1 MEPRVFLAR
10 LAGTALFD
18 PNGDQVG
25 RIRDVVISRP
35 SPARPPRVR
44 GLVVEVP
51 PKRRIFVPMGRIT
64 DISIDQV
71 VSTGS
76 LNIRRFQLHADEV
89 LALSQFRNSN
99 VRLRGTTTDHKVIDL
114 GMDFD
119 LKTREWAIQTV
130 FVREFGTGFLRRTAE
145 SLVNWSELDLQ
156 PHLASI
162 SEEQHLLSQVNEMHE
177 ADAAKFLLKLEF
189 DVRLQI
195 AQDLEDEVLA
205 AVLEEFPD
213 DDRVALLQR
222 LELSRAA
229 NVLEEMDPADAADV
243 LSEMAPESAA
253 AYLDLMEPTDAA
265 GLKRLLTYGDYT
277 AGGMMT
283 SSPVIL
289 AANATVADALA
300 AVRVKEVTP
309 SLAAQV
315 FVVRAPTETPTGK
328 FLGVVHTQRL
338 LREPPFTL
346 ISSVLD
352 TEMEAVLPDA
362 TLSEVTRRFATYN
375 LVALP
380 VLDDAGRLIGAIT
393 ADDLIDHMLPSDWR
407 EEPEVKNG

>member
-1 MEPRVFLAR
+1 MERRIFLAR
-10 LAGTALFD
+10 LAGTAIFD
-18 PNGDQVG
+18 PSGDQVG
-25 RIRDVVISRP
+25 RIRDAVISRP
-35 SPARPPRVR
+35 TALRAPRVR

-51 PKRRIFVPMGRIT
+51 PKRRIFLPMGRIT
-64 DISIDQV
+64 DISAEQV
-71 VSTGS
+71 VSTGT
-76 LNIRRFQLHADEV
+76 LNLRRFQLHADEV
-89 LALSQFRNSN
+89 LALGQLRNQNFQVQGKQAKQKIVDLAMQLDSKTKEWSI
-99 VRLRGTTTDHKVIDL
+99 TTL
-114 GMDFD
+114 
-119 LKTREWAIQTV
+119 
-130 FVREFGTGFLRRTAE
+130 FVRDTTAGFMRRASETM
-145 SLVNWSELDLQ
+145 VDWSELILE
-156 PHLASI
+156 ASHV
-162 SEEQHLLSQVNEMHE
+162 SVTEEQRLLAQVNEMHE
-177 ADAAKFLLKLEF
+177 ADAARFLLKLPFEI
-189 DVRLQI
+189 RLQI

-205 AVLEEFPD
+205 AVLEELPD

-222 LELSRAA
+222 FEVNRAA

-243 LSEMAPESAA
+243 LSEMSPESAA
-253 AYLDLMEPTDAA
+253 TYLELMEPTDAA

-283 SSPVIL
+283 SNPVIL
-289 AANATVADALA
+289 AASATVADALA

-346 ISSVLD
+346 VSSVLD
-352 TEMEAVLPDA
+352 AEIDAVLPTA
-362 TLSEVTRRFATYN
+362 TLGEVTKRFATYN

-380 VLDDAGRLIGAIT
+380 VTDEAGRLIGAIT

-407 EEPEVKNG
+407 DQPEVQHG

>member
-1 MEPRVFLAR
+1 MERRIFLAR
-10 LAGTALFD
+10 LAGTAIFD

-25 RIRDVVISRP
+25 RIRDAVISRP
-35 SPARPPRVR
+35 TANRAPRVR

-51 PKRRIFVPMGRIT
+51 PKRRIFLPMGRIT
-64 DISIDQV
+64 DISADQV
-71 VSTGS
+71 VSTGT
-76 LNIRRFQLHADEV
+76 LNLRRFQLHADEV
-89 LALSQFRNSN
+89 LALGQLRNQDFKIQGKSAKQKI
-99 VRLRGTTTDHKVIDL
+99 VDL
-114 GMDFD
+114 AMQLDN
-119 LKTREWAIQTV
+119 KSREWSITTL
-130 FVREFGTGFLRRTAE
+130 FVRDTTAGFMRKAAE
-145 SLVNWSELDLQ
+145 TMIDWSELIFESS
-156 PHLASI
+156 HASI
-162 SEEQHLLSQVNEMHE
+162 TEEQRLLAQINEMHE
-177 ADAAKFLLKLEF
+177 ADAAKFLLTLSFEI
-189 DVRLQI
+189 RLQI

-205 AVLEEFPD
+205 AVLEELPD

-222 LELSRAA
+222 LEVSRAA

-243 LSEMAPESAA
+243 LSEMSPENAA
-253 AYLDLMEPTDAA
+253 TYLELMEPTDAA
-265 GLKRLLTYGDYT
+265 SLKRLLTYGDYT

-289 AANATVADALA
+289 AATATVADALA

-346 ISSVLD
+346 VSSVLD
-352 TEMEAVLPDA
+352 TEIDAVLPSA
-362 TLSEVTRRFATYN
+362 TLTEVTKRFATYN

-380 VLDDAGRLIGAIT
+380 VIDEADRLIGAIT
-393 ADDLIDHMLPSDWR
+393 ADDLIDHMLPADWR
-407 EEPEVKNG
+407 DQPEVRNG

>member
-1 MEPRVFLAR
+1 MEQRVFLAR

-130 FVREFGTGFLRRTAE
+130 FVRESGTGFLRRTAE

>member
-1 MEPRVFLAR
+1 MERRIFLAR
-10 LAGTALFD
+10 LAGTAIFD

-25 RIRDVVISRP
+25 RIRDAVISRP
-35 SPARPPRVR
+35 AALRAPRVR

-51 PKRRIFVPMGRIT
+51 PKRRIFLPMGRIT
-64 DISIDQV
+64 DISAEQV
-71 VSTGS
+71 VSTGT
-76 LNIRRFQLHADEV
+76 LNLRRFQLHADEV
-89 LALSQFRNSN
+89 LALGQLRNQN
-99 VRLRGTTTDHKVIDL
+99 FQVQGKQAKQKIVDL
-114 GMDFD
+114 AMQLDP
-119 LKTREWAIQTV
+119 KTREWSITTL
-130 FVREFGTGFLRRTAE
+130 FVRDTTAGFMRRAAE
-145 SLVNWSELDLQ
+145 TMVDWSELILE
-156 PHLASI
+156 ASHA
-162 SEEQHLLSQVNEMHE
+162 SVTEEQRLLAQVNEMHE
-177 ADAAKFLLKLEF
+177 ADAARFLLKLPFEI
-189 DVRLQI
+189 RLQI

-205 AVLEEFPD
+205 AVLEELPD

-222 LELSRAA
+222 FEVNRAA

-243 LSEMAPESAA
+243 LSEMTPESAA
-253 AYLDLMEPTDAA
+253 TYLELMEPTDAA

-283 SSPVIL
+283 SNPVIL
-289 AANATVADALA
+289 SANATVADALA

-346 ISSVLD
+346 VSSVLD
-352 TEMEAVLPDA
+352 AEIDAVLPTA
-362 TLSEVTRRFATYN
+362 TLSEVTKRFATYN

-380 VLDDAGRLIGAIT
+380 VTDEAGRLIGAIT

-407 EEPEVKNG
+407 DQPEVQHG